1 MEYFREYF
9 QFLIKFKS
17 NCAEHER
24 QFNELK
30 MMLLSAYDDDELAF
44 MSHLVEKQIKGKTL
58 LMFEV
63 LTTYRTI
70 RKANEILLH
79 SSLAYE
85 ISYFHAT
92 NKDKIY
98 ETIPIYEEY
107 GRW

>member
-17 NCAEHER
+17 NCAEHEK
-24 QFNELK
+24 QFDKLK
-30 MMLLSAYDDDELAF
+30 MMLLSARENDELAF
-44 MSHLVEKQIKGKTL
+44 MSHLIEKRIHDKTL

-63 LTTYRTI
+63 LTTYDII

-92 NKDKIY
+92 DKDKVY